1 MKKLQSTLLIST
13 AVFGGA
19 QIVAAQDVIGAG
31 EADIAVNGTLG
42 ANNTDPGST
51 IHEGD
56 TDWINVTVPTETIFY
71 NKATD
76 ATIKAPTYDITN
88 NSGRPV
94 TVSVKSFTDATSV
107 TNPAL
112 PKDFALNLNVSG
124 QKVTTASTS
133 LVKDGTLQTT
143 TNQLITLSNN
153 VGQYVK
159 GDVAVGKDTSAN
171 SKATFTYGGTA
182 TATDPIKLSYTLSL
196 KFDSVA
202 F

>member
-1 MKKLQSTLLIST
+1 MKKLLSTLLIST

-51 IHEGD
+51 IPEGD

-94 TVSVKSFTDATSV
+94 TVSVKSFTGQEEPLEQEMATHFSILAWEIPWTEEPGSPWGCKESDV
-107 TNPAL
+107 TERL
-112 PKDFALNLNVSG
+112 RF
-124 QKVTTASTS
+124 
-133 LVKDGTLQTT
+133 
-143 TNQLITLSNN
+143 LIKENIW
-153 VGQYVK
+153 
-159 GDVAVGKDTSAN
+159 
-171 SKATFTYGGTA
+171 F
-182 TATDPIKLSYTLSL
+182 
-196 KFDSVA
+196 
-202 F
+202 

>member
-1 MKKLQSTLLIST
+1 MKKLLSTLLIST

-51 IHEGD
+51 IPEGD

-76 ATIKAPTYDITN
+76 ATIEAPTYDITN
-88 NSGRPV
+88 NSGRTV

-124 QKVTTASTS
+124 QR
-133 LVKDGTLQTT
+133 LQQLAHHLLKMVHFKPQQ
-143 TNQLITLSNN
+143 TN
-153 VGQYVK
+153 
-159 GDVAVGKDTSAN
+159 
-171 SKATFTYGGTA
+171 
-182 TATDPIKLSYTLSL
+182 
-196 KFDSVA
+196 
-202 F
+202 

>member
-1 MKKLQSTLLIST
+1 MKKLLSTLLIST

-51 IHEGD
+51 IPEGD

-196 KFDSVA
+196 KFDSVD